1 MVIKYFAGV
10 FLTLSFCTVGVYGQ
24 SKTSTAE
31 CKDGDACCKKTA
43 AKTSSNS
50 QSFMQVADVRKD
62 KAVACKLT
70 SPELQKRKAEVIA
83 SLKSKVVERK
93 ELENG
98 YQYSF
103 KGSDEMLDELVSF
116 IKTERACCGFFTF
129 HLSVED
135 EEANVVLTI
144 SGPKGAKEFIDA
156 EIEL

>member
-1 MVIKYFAGV
+1 MAIRHFAV
-10 FLTLSFCTVGVYGQ
+10 AFLTMCFSVAGVYGQ
-24 SKTSTAE
+24 SKTSKAE
-31 CKDGDACCKKTA
+31 CKDGDACCKKTD

-50 QSFMQVADVRKD
+50 QSFMQVADVKKD
-62 KAVACKLT
+62 KAVACKLS
-70 SPELQKRKAEVIA
+70 SPELQKRKVEVIA

-103 KGSDEMLDELVSF
+103 KGSDEILDELVSF

-135 EEANVVLTI
+135 EEATIVLAI